1 MFQWKWSEIGS
12 NNKKGRVYNFPLT
25 FGAKMM
31 ELKTEELRSLESLL
45 DDLVTAENITEDTRT
60 IVTSISNGAK
70 IGKYF

>member
-1 MFQWKWSEIGS
+1 
-12 NNKKGRVYNFPLT
+12 
-25 FGAKMM
+25 M